1 MKMKVYIEQTL
12 TYVKKQLQVLSCYLI
27 SRSLIFRNTFVLMQ
41 NFTTIGHIRMNFQ
54 NLWGAMKNTCSISF
68 ITLDI
73 RNFMWV
79 IPRSFWKLFLIAC
92 RINLKLLKM
101 NNIASR
107 NLQKTFNIKWKWQRM
122 RSTILLQKNDKKQ
135 KIQNYVKICM
145 STKTRV
151 TLIGIIMVTLHTFHI
166 LSNDAHFNERI
177 KRN

>member
-1 MKMKVYIEQTL
+1 
-12 TYVKKQLQVLSCYLI
+12 
-27 SRSLIFRNTFVLMQ
+27 
-41 NFTTIGHIRMNFQ
+41 
-54 NLWGAMKNTCSISF
+54 
-68 ITLDI
+68 
-73 RNFMWV
+73 
-79 IPRSFWKLFLIAC
+79 
-92 RINLKLLKM
+92 
-101 NNIASR
+101 
-107 NLQKTFNIKWKWQRM
+107 M